1 MQADGLL
8 LRQGRDQSAR
18 VNQKAPP
25 LVCCS
30 LYVLMFFISLERFI
44 KLRWEKL
51 APHKRFAT
59 RARDSRSPSPRLT
72 FSRTGLIRSRLA
84 CAIGFA
90 NSSKQCSKASW
101 KRLCRGRA
109 TRLDVE
115 KAVHDL
121 KPPIDHHSVRVKYV
135 LRR

>member
-8 LRQGRDQSAR
+8 LRQGRDQSAPSCRRCKYQPGHGSARRHKPGARAAKPRRLEDWYAFTGPRR

-59 RARDSRSPSPRLT
+59 RNELRAAIATNSP
-72 FSRTGLIRSRLA
+72 
-84 CAIGFA
+84 
-90 NSSKQCSKASW
+90 
-101 KRLCRGRA
+101 
-109 TRLDVE
+109 TR
-115 KAVHDL
+115 
-121 KPPIDHHSVRVKYV
+121 V
-135 LRR
+135 LGA